1 MKKLLGILVLG
12 LLSCNV
18 GFADELFGIKLGDDV
33 KYYNVKKLNET
44 NTDDLKYKIFEI
56 KPKKR
61 NPDFELYQIE
71 TTLKNKIH
79 TIRAKLKESFNSK
92 EVCLQKMK
100 DYVDIIDNRLKQIHD
115 VLDLGPTHKWYLNK
129 KTYQSERQLWGLCPE
144 YNNRYSGHIVL
155 EDFIAKKGISKEGL

>member
-12 LLSCNV
+12 LLWCNV
-18 GFADELFGIKLGDDV
+18 GFADELFGIKLGDNVKNYDV
-33 KYYNVKKLNET
+33 KKITES
-44 NTDDLKYKIFEI
+44 NTDNLKYKLFDIE
-56 KPKKR
+56 PKIQ

-100 DYVDIIDNRLKQIHD
+100 DYVDIINNRLEQIHD
-115 VLDLGPTHKWYLNK
+115 VLDLDPTHKWYLNK
-129 KTYQSERQLWGLCPE
+129 KTYQSEMHLWGLCPE
-144 YNNRYSGHIVL
+144 YNNRYSGHIL
-155 EDFIAKKGISKEGL
+155 LKDFTAEKGISKEGL